1 MLSQALSASA
11 ANKRKE
17 ERISSGAPSRETHEA
32 IISKFEFEFT
42 GKAAEEVGD
51 AVEPGIYAM
60 VGAGSMLAGVTRITV
75 RLS

>member
-1 MLSQALSASA
+1 M
-11 ANKRKE
+11 
-17 ERISSGAPSRETHEA
+17 
-32 IISKFEFEFT
+32 SKFELEFT
-42 GKAAEEVGD
+42 RKAAEEVGD